1 MSPTQ
6 PVSPDSVDSTSQME
20 NEYVLDPEK
29 DLLKWSSP
37 NRPFK
42 KRNKEYYTTIA
53 MIVVLVSLILF
64 FAGQFLPIA
73 VVISIAFVSY
83 VLASVPPE
91 KAHHRITTYGIHTD
105 QQFHYWEEMGRFW
118 FTSKFGQEMLHV
130 EVAKFPGTI
139 TLLLENQDKESLK
152 KLLMK
157 YLIHETP
164 LPSFLDKAADWM
176 QEKIPL
182 DRSEFGRA
190 AKSQNK

>member
-1 MSPTQ
+1 MSTT
-6 PVSPDSVDSTSQME
+6 SDNTRASTKSLADDNDYLVDT
-20 NEYVLDPEK
+20 EK
-29 DLLKWSSP
+29 DLLSWSAP

-42 KRNKEYYTTIA
+42 KRNKEYYSTIA
-53 MIVVLVSLILF
+53 MIVILVSLILF

-91 KAHHRITTYGIHTD
+91 KASHRITTYGIHTD

-118 FTSKFGQEMLHV
+118 FTSKFGQEMMHV
-130 EVAKFPGTI
+130 EVAKFPGQI
-139 TLLLENQDKESLK
+139 TMLLGDQSKEPLK

-182 DRSEFGRA
+182 DRDSIAKA
-190 AKSQNK
+190 AHAKK

>member
-1 MSPTQ
+1 MSTTQ
-6 PVSPDSVDSTSQME
+6 PAKPDHGDPNLPID

-29 DLLKWSSP
+29 DLLVWSSP

-42 KRNKEYYTTIA
+42 KRNKEYYSTIA
-53 MIVVLVSLILF
+53 MIVILVSLILF

-91 KAHHRITTYGIHTD
+91 KSHHRVTTYGIHTD
-105 QQFHYWEEMGRFW
+105 QQFYYWEEMGRFW
-118 FTSKFGQEMLHV
+118 FTSKFGQEMVHV
-130 EVAKFPGTI
+130 EVAKFPGTM
-139 TLLLENQDKESLK
+139 TLLLGNQEKEPLK
-152 KLLMK
+152 KLFMK

-182 DRSEFGRA
+182 DRESASRLS
-190 AKSQNK
+190 KTK